1 MEGGVYHV
9 TCRGNEQKRIF
20 ADDKDRERFL
30 ARLQESQEQ
39 LQVNVYLYCLMSN
52 HLHLL
57 VETPQANLNRFMSSV
72 LTGYTVYFN
81 VRHKRHGHLMQG
93 RYGAQL
99 VETDEHLLKLSR
111 YIHLNPVQVKAWRN
125 RPIRE
130 RIRALRSYAW
140 SSFPMYAG
148 IAKPFDWLVMDPV
161 KAQMKRIGRSA
172 RPKAYA
178 AYVESGLARSDEEFI
193 CLLHDNPVA
202 IGTTSFVDQVK
213 QSSRDLVGSRVK
225 RDDVP
230 LGSITVWMRPEDI
243 LARVQKLLGNQQY
256 LLDHRKH
263 GAIARGLYAWALQR
277 YAGMNQREVATRL
290 GISTGAG
297 VSAMVKRARITPQF
311 LRWQQRLELL
321 IEG

>member
-20 ADDKDRERFL
+20 VDDKDRERFL
-30 ARLQESQEQ
+30 ARLRESQN
-39 LQVNVYLYCLMSN
+39 LFQVKVYLYCLMSN

-57 VETPQANLNRFMSSV
+57 VETPKANLNRFMSSV
-72 LTGYTVYFN
+72 LTGYTAYFN
-81 VRHKRHGHLMQG
+81 ARHRRHGHLMQG
-93 RYGAQL
+93 RYGARL

-111 YIHLNPVQVKAWRN
+111 YIHLNPVQVKAWQN
-125 RPIRE
+125 RSTGD
-130 RIRALRSYAW
+130 RIHALRHYAW

-161 KAQMKRIGRSA
+161 KAQMMRIGRSA

-178 AYVESGLARSDEEFI
+178 AYVESGLARSDDEFAR
-193 CLLHDNPVA
+193 LLHENPVA
-202 IGTTSFVDQVK
+202 IGTESFVDQVK
-213 QSSRDLVGSRVK
+213 HASRSLVGNRVK
-225 RDDVP
+225 RDDVS
-230 LGSITVWMRPEDI
+230 LGSITSWKRPEDI
-243 LARVQKLLGNQQY
+243 LALVQKLLGNQQH

-263 GAIARGLYAWALQR
+263 GAIARGIYAWALQR
-277 YAGMNQREVATRL
+277 YAGMTQREVATRL

-311 LRWQQRLELL
+311 LRWQHRLELL